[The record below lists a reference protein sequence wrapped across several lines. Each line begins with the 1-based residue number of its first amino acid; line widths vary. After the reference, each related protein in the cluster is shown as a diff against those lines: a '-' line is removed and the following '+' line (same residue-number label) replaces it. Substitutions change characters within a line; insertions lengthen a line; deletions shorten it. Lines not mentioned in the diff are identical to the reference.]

1 MAYRYFFLFLVSLLC
16 NGLIMAKPPKKSGRA
31 ATNFKAACTTAQA
44 QTDLNINNVRARL
57 LTGGD
62 LWWNRSNNDGK
73 YVVPKPAPGQ
83 PEVSA
88 IFAAGI
94 WLGGFDAGGNM
105 KMACQQY
112 GNSQGNSDFWPGPLS
127 VDEGTTDAATC
138 NNWDRHFEV
147 KGTDIKEHLTKWTQ
161 AQGGLGTYT
170 TADIPASIKGWP
182 GRGNPFFEG
191 VHGFALPNNTYNLAE
206 YFDQNWD
213 NVYNP
218 LDGDFP
224 YLDLQNCEEPSYPD
238 QMIFWVYNDEG
249 GGAIH
254 GETNGTPIRME
265 VHATAFAYSTTDAMN
280 DMTFYQHKFINRAKE
295 DLDSFYFGLW
305 VDPSL
310 GCFVDDYIGFDKTRS
325 FAFYYNEDAFDG
337 QQGFDC
343 NGIPTYGEYI
353 PALGIDIFRGPRDED
368 GNELATSSFIYYNHG
383 WIDNPPYTSTPNA
396 EIEYYRYLSGSF
408 RDGTPLSY
416 GGDGYDPTSTNLTKF
431 AFPSPPNDPDGW
443 SMCYPGPDY
452 PNGLSDY
459 LRATIQSFGP
469 MILQPG
475 ARNLL
480 TFGVIFAPNIDY
492 PCPDLTRLFAA
503 DDLAQ
508 AFFECQPDFFG
519 YGPDAPDVD
528 WIAGDEEITLIL
540 TNGEYSNNKEEDF
553 RRSVPEALMESQ
565 DQNYNFEG
573 YMVYQM
579 AGPDVGFKDLADTT
593 KARLVLQCDKE
604 NGFATV
610 TNWRAEKNPAY
621 QSAPGI
627 EQFIHFPDEVIYGE
641 NKGIQRTISIKE
653 NLFGKGSDRRLYNH
667 CTYYYL
673 AVAYAANNYLTFD
686 PVTGVGQRKMF
697 IVGSGNVGR
706 IGVGPSY
713 PIMPRPTQTGL
724 LDKVQVVPNP
734 YYYHSGYGD
743 EKGNGY
749 LKITNLPPQCEVNI
763 YSLSGNLVRH
773 FNRNE
778 QPLPPFGSGVEALQS
793 YPDLDWDLN
802 NADGVPIASGVY
814 IIHIRAKGAG
824 EKTLKAVVI

>member
-1 MAYRYFFLFLVSLLC
+1 
-16 NGLIMAKPPKKSGRA
+16 MAKPPKKSGRA

-62 LWWNRSNNDGK
+62 LWWDRSEAG

-83 PEVSA
+83 PEVAA

-94 WLGGFDAGGNM
+94 WLGGIDFGGNL
-105 KMACQQY
+105 KLACQEY
-112 GNSQGNSDFWPGPLS
+112 GNNNGRSDFWPGPLS
-127 VDEGTTDAATC
+127 EDEGTTDAATC

-147 KGTDIKEHLTKWTQ
+147 KGTEILEHLTKWAESQ
-161 AQGGLGTYT
+161 NGQGTYT
-170 TADIPASIKGWP
+170 AADIPASIKGWP

-191 VHGFALPNNTYNLAE
+191 VHGFALPNNTYNLADF
-206 YFDQNWD
+206 YDQDYD

-224 YLDLQNCEEPSYPD
+224 YLEYNACIHEQPQYPD

-249 GGAIH
+249 GGAVH
-254 GETNGTPIRME
+254 GETNATPIRIE
-265 VHATAFAYSTTDAMN
+265 VHATAFAYSTTDAIN
-280 DMTFYQHKFINRAKE
+280 DMTFYNHKFINRAKE
-295 DLDSFYFGLW
+295 DIDSFYFALW
-305 VDPSL
+305 VDADL
-310 GCFVDDYIGFDKTRS
+310 GCWKDDYIGCDPKRNL
-325 FAFYYNEDAFDG
+325 AYYYNAYEVDG
-337 QQGFDC
+337 LPFNSCD
-343 NGIPTYGEYI
+343 GIATYGEYI
-353 PALGIDIFRGPRDED
+353 PAIGIDFFRGPRDE
-368 GNELATSSFIYYNHG
+368 NFSELGMSSFTYFQGSGFEDPIFGTLYPTT
-383 WIDNPPYTSTPNA
+383 DVQ
-396 EIEYYRYLSGSF
+396 YYRYMTGSWV
-408 RDGTPLSY
+408 DGTPFSY
-416 GGDGYDPTSTNLTKF
+416 GGDGYDPTIPVKYPF
-431 AFPSPPNDPDGW
+431 AFPDPPNDPNGW
-443 SMCYPGPDY
+443 SNCFPGLEVLPQF
-452 PNGLSDY
+452 N
-459 LRATIQSFGP
+459 RRTVQSFGP
-469 MILQPG
+469 MRMQSG
-475 ARNLL
+475 ARNQL
-480 TFGVIFAPNIDY
+480 TFGVVFAPNIDY
-492 PCPDLTRLFAA
+492 PCPDLTRLFAV

-508 AFFECQPDFFG
+508 AFFDCYSHHD
-519 YGPDAPDVD
+519 YTPDAPDVD

-540 TNGEYSNNKEEDF
+540 TNGEFSNNKDEDF

-565 DQNYNFEG
+565 DQYYNFEG

-579 AGPDVGFKDLADTT
+579 AGPDDDFYDLEDTT
-593 KARLVLQCDKE
+593 KARLVFQCDKE
-604 NGFATV
+604 NGFSTV
-610 TNWRAEKNPAY
+610 INWRAEKNPSY

-627 EQFIHFPDEVIYGE
+627 EQFLHFPDEVIYGE
-641 NKGIQRTISIKE
+641 NQGIQRTITIRE

-667 CTYYYL
+667 CTYYYI
-673 AVAYAANNYLTFD
+673 AVAYAANNFLTFD

-697 IVGSGNVGR
+697 IIGRGNVGR

-763 YSLSGNLVRH
+763 YSLSGNLVRY

-778 QPLPPFGSGVEALQS
+778 QPLPPFGSGVEALQP

-802 NADGVPIASGVY
+802 NAEGLPIASGIY
-814 IIHIRAKGAG
+814 IIHIQAQGAG
-824 EKTLKAVVI
+824 EKTLKAVII